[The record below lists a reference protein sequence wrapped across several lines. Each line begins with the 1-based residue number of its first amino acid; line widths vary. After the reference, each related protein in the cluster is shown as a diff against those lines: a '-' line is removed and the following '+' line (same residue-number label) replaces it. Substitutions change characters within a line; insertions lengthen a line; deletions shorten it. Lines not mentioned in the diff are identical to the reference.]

1 MNERA
6 LGLIETKGLVGAI
19 EAADA
24 MVKAAQVKLIGT
36 EKTIAALIT
45 VKVVGEV
52 GAVKSA
58 VDAGAKAAQKVGEL
72 ISTHIIPRPHEDTEY
87 LVYEESYNPQGVNP
101 ADLSSHSQELEN
113 LPVRSLRKLARDTAN
128 FPIQGREISKAN
140 KRLLLQKFKELYNKE

>member
-24 MVKAAQVKLIGT
+24 MLKAAQVKLLGT

-72 ISTHIIPRPHEDTEY
+72 ISSHIIPRPHEDTQR
-87 LVYEESYNPQGVNP
+87 LVYEESHNLQGVNP
-101 ADLSSHSQELEN
+101 ADVSNPSQELEN
-113 LPVRSLRKLARDTAN
+113 LPVRTLRKLARDTPN
-128 FPIQGREISKAN
+128 FPMQGREISKAN
-140 KRLLLQKFKELYNKE
+140 KRLLLQKFKTTLQ

>member
-24 MVKAAQVKLIGT
+24 MVKAAQVKLLGT

-72 ISTHIIPRPHEDTEY
+72 ISSHIIPRPHEDTQR
-87 LVYEESYNPQGVNP
+87 LVYEESHNLQGVNP
-101 ADLSSHSQELEN
+101 ADVSNLSQELEN
-113 LPVRSLRKLARDTAN
+113 LPVRTLRKLARDTPN
-128 FPIQGREISKAN
+128 FPMQGREISKAN
-140 KRLLLQKFKELYNKE
+140 KRLLLQKFKTTLQ